1 MILLTGGVKCGK
13 SSKALEFALRYK
25 KRAFLATGVPFDE
38 EMVRRIERHK
48 EERKDLFDTYEEPVK
63 IYEVIEKIKNNY
75 DVIVIDCMT
84 TWLGNLFYHFEND
97 LERIQQEIEKFLNS
111 LSGKEIII
119 TNEVGLG
126 VIPADRVS
134 RKYVDTLGILNS
146 KLALLSDEVYL
157 MISGIGVKIK

>member
-1 MILLTGGVKCGK
+1 MILLTGGVKSGK
-13 SSKALEFALRYK
+13 SSKALEFALRCE

-38 EMVRRIERHK
+38 ELKKRIERHK

-63 IYEVIEKIKNNY
+63 IYEVIQEIKDNY
-75 DVIVIDCMT
+75 DVIVVDCMT
-84 TWLGNLFYHFEND
+84 TWLGNLFYHFENAP
-97 LERIQQEIEKFLNS
+97 EMVQAEIGKFLNS
-111 LSGKEIII
+111 LSGKEIVI

-134 RKYVDTLGILNS
+134 RQYVDTLGILNS
-146 KLALLSDEVYL
+146 KLARLSDEVYL